1 MISDCI
7 IAASECRVWHKHIAL
22 KSIRDGARDRE
33 GDIYI
38 YIERERNVERE
49 QELAAIMDADHPRC
63 LPVDPDRL
71 IGI

>member
-1 MISDCI
+1 MGQ
-7 IAASECRVWHKHIAL
+7 ETE
-22 KSIRDGARDRE
+22 RE
-33 GDIYI
+33 IYI
-38 YIERERNVERE
+38 YIEREREGNVERE